1 MDSID
6 PLQIHPFFEK
16 SDVSVTVAI
25 FVRGCRNMTFKNPS
39 IILVFVSSDEQLAL
53 IIHLMLIA

>member
-25 FVRGCRNMTFKNPS
+25 FVRGCRNMSTSTFKNPS

-53 IIHLMLIA
+53 ITH